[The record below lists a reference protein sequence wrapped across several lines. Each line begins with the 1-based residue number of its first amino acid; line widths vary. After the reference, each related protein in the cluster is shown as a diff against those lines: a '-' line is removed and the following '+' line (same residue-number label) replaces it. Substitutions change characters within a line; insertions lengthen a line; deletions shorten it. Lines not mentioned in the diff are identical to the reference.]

1 MDDLLTQLSSL
12 LSGDDGQ
19 QMLQNAAKALEQG
32 GGDLSSLLAGLSEPS
47 SSPDPN
53 DSKNTGENGG
63 GDFGF
68 DMNTIL
74 EMQRMMKLFQ
84 NQKDNKDAALLNS
97 LKPYLSDKRQNKVDE
112 AIKMLKLVSMLPLLK
127 ESGILGGLK

>member
-47 SSPDPN
+47 SSC
-53 DSKNTGENGG
+53 
-63 GDFGF
+63 
-68 DMNTIL
+68 
-74 EMQRMMKLFQ
+74 
-84 NQKDNKDAALLNS
+84 LLYTS
-97 LKPYLSDKRQNKVDE
+97 RCV
-112 AIKMLKLVSMLPLLK
+112 
-127 ESGILGGLK
+127 